1 MGQFKPTA
9 IAVIPARWASTRFP
23 GKPLAEIAGEPMIS
37 HVIRRASSADLIT
50 EVVVATDDRRIA
62 EVCKAAGAVA
72 VMTGDCP
79 SGTDRVAE
87 AVIDRP
93 GWDLVVNVQGDEPL
107 LSARNID
114 LLVEGMASA
123 PQVAMGTLC
132 RPLPADR
139 FDDPNA
145 VKVVRALDG
154 RALYFSRSAIPFRRE
169 TARSQDRALLHLG
182 IYAFTRVGLET
193 FVGLAPSPLEK
204 MESLEQ
210 LRALE
215 NGMDI
220 LVLDALDE
228 AVGVDTP
235 EDLQKVERI
244 LAKKLKE

>member
-1 MGQFKPTA
+1 MGQFNGTA

-23 GKPLAEIAGEPMIS
+23 GKPLAEIAGEPMIA
-37 HVIRRASSADLIT
+37 HVIRRAAAAETIS
-50 EVVVATDDRRIA
+50 EVVVATDDERIA
-62 EVCKAAGAVA
+62 QASVAAGAA
-72 VMTGDCP
+72 AIMTGECP

-87 AVIDRP
+87 AARQRP
-93 GWDLVVNVQGDEPL
+93 GWDLVVNIQGDEPL

-114 LLVEGMASA
+114 VLVEGMALA

-132 RPLPADR
+132 RPLPDDR
-139 FDDPNA
+139 RNDPNA
-145 VKVVRALDG
+145 VKVVRGLDG

-169 TARSQDRALLHLG
+169 TAERQVSALLHLG
-182 IYAFTRVGLET
+182 IYAFTRVGLQT
-193 FVGLAPSPLEK
+193 FVGLEPSPLEK

-228 AVGVDTP
+228 AIGVDTP
-235 EDLQKVERI
+235 EDLQRVERL
-244 LAKKLKE
+244 LARQLKE

>member
-1 MGQFKPTA
+1 MGQFNGTA

-23 GKPLAEIAGEPMIS
+23 GKPLAEIAGEPMIV
-37 HVIRRASSADLIT
+37 HVIRRAAAARTIT
-50 EVVVATDDRRIA
+50 EVIVATDDRRIA
-62 EVCKAAGAVA
+62 EVSIAAGAVA

-87 AVIDRP
+87 AVIGRS

-107 LSARNID
+107 LSVRNID
-114 LLVEGMASA
+114 VLVEGMARA

-132 RPLPADR
+132 RPLPDDR
-139 FDDPNA
+139 RDDPNV

-169 TARSQDRALLHLG
+169 TAEQQKSALLHLG
-182 IYAFTRVGLET
+182 IYAFTRVGLQT
-193 FVGLAPSPLEK
+193 FVGLGPSPLEK
-204 MESLEQ
+204 IESLEQ

-220 LVLDALDE
+220 LVLDAIDE
-228 AVGVDTP
+228 AIGVDTQ
-235 EDLQKVERI
+235 EDLQRVERM
-244 LAKKLKE
+244 LAKQLKE